1 MLNNNTKIKEYYNL
15 NGYYLRLFLI
25 NQQLSLISYNSNL
38 LDGIKYEL
46 NIKLEDIQKIA
57 TIRQLTVAGL
67 FELIVGKINEKRF
80 TINGDQNSVNITLL
94 ETGAPGTG
102 NNIKLSM
109 FRNKFFYTNEYEN
122 VLANLISN
130 LRQENNIMKNEINE
144 IKNILK
150 SNNLINSINNMPNA
164 LHAKPLKENINLSIN
179 TTQNI
184 LNNSVAIKR
193 QLPNSLNNNCL
204 GNNQE
209 IENNKFSN
217 TMPSMTNNIISNQP
231 QINPPINN
239 KNNIIKNVKDLDI
252 GSLAKI
258 QYEKYPQAQLST
270 NPFSKIVAYGANS
283 YYGISKKNNEDKLK
297 IILDYKLTKSINNLN
312 GSKNLQNI
320 SYFAI
325 YDGHGGNKCS
335 SFLQERLD
343 SLLFNSDSFPLYILQ
358 AIYDGFTKA
367 EQEFESTAFDAQKKF
382 LLDKSGS
389 CVLSLII
396 MEDWCFVSYLGD
408 SRGLYSFDSG
418 NQIFQITRDHKP
430 NDPTEKARIERA
442 GGRVYKD
449 TRLKVNGHKIHV
461 NEQAA
466 PGVKFPYRVS
476 PGNLSVRNI

>member
-1 MLNNNTKIKEYYNL
+1 MLNSNPKIKEYYNL
-15 NGYYLRLFLI
+15 NGYYLRLFLTT
-25 NQQLSLISYNSNL
+25 QQLSLISYNSNL

-46 NIKLEDIQKIA
+46 NIKLEDIQKNA

-67 FELIVGKINEKRF
+67 YELIIKKINEKRIM
-80 TINGDQNSVNITLL
+80 INGDQNSVILTLL
-94 ETGAPGTG
+94 ETGLSGTG
-102 NNIKLSM
+102 NNIQLSM
-109 FRNKFFYTNEYEN
+109 FRNRSFYANEYEN
-122 VLANLISN
+122 VLANVISN

-150 SNNLINSINNMPNA
+150 TSNLINRINSLPNS
-164 LHAKPLKENINLSIN
+164 LQAKPLKENVNLNIN

-184 LNNSVAIKR
+184 LNNSIPIQR
-193 QLPNSLNNNCL
+193 QFPNSLKNNSL
-204 GNNQE
+204 NQE
-209 IENNKFSN
+209 RENNKFSN
-217 TMPSMTNNIISNQP
+217 TMPSQTNNNILNQP
-231 QINPPINN
+231 QINPAINN

-252 GSLAKI
+252 ECLAAIK
-258 QYEKYPQAQLST
+258 YEMYPQVQLSP
-270 NPFSKIVAYGANS
+270 NPFCKIVAYGANS

-297 IILDYKLTKSINNLN
+297 MILDYKLTKSTNCLN
-312 GSKNLQNI
+312 GSKKHPNI

-335 SFLQERLD
+335 SFLQEKLD
-343 SLLFNSDSFPLYILQ
+343 SLLFNSDYFPLYTLQ

-367 EQEFESTAFDAQKKF
+367 EKEFESIAFDAQKKI

-389 CVLSLII
+389 CALSLII

-418 NQIFQITRDHKP
+418 NQFFQITRDHKP
-430 NDPTEKARIERA
+430 NDPTEKARIEKA
-442 GGRVYKD
+442 GGKVYKD

-476 PGNLSVRNI
+476 PGNLSVSNI